1 MSVSELFLDTLNKL
15 QFPRVDKY
23 NCSDF
28 DSLLSDPELKS
39 FIQSLSS
46 LNEENVLSTEELE
59 EYLAIPADELEYL
72 ENLAHSDDSFL
83 EESSEEEER
92 EELKFLQKH
101 LSLIEAYN
109 ENLERQKEKLKFHH
123 IHLLTEKDKCKKTFS
138 DAKKLYDEYNVQNVS
153 HAETEFVS
161 AMLST
166 SNLIG
171 ELQSVISESD
181 CSNKLTPSSSFK
193 GIENYFEEE
202 KQLVKCI
209 EDFLHKDIELTEDP
223 AQFTVKLPGLSQKD
237 MQREVCFLRKVFK
250 SARIDEIEALSQSKK
265 LSKVVQFYTN
275 FEEKHYPHVFEI
287 SSVQLQNKLE
297 VENIKYQQLIEKENV
312 LKLCLSKAINENVDA
327 QCCKIGT
334 ACSKEVLQAYGS
346 YLGKIQVPLEH
357 LISQRSRLEI
367 VLFYLDAYKRKLE
380 DIKNLVQNT
389 STFIEKEKSEFHI
402 RKCQYEKEME
412 KQIPKKSEH
421 LSDKSIFLHAYEILS
436 NAEQSDLSFVSM
448 NDLMQKVEKLHEEKE
463 NIEKVQNK
471 KFNILKLWED
481 DRIAMEKLIFK
492 GKKFA
497 DLLEKDSS
505 INKHMNQLHL
515 KDSTLISAI
524 AEFNS
529 YKNKKQM
536 ILEKSLNQRLA
547 RKLFIFALTNKETF
561 VKWLENI
568 KDRCKFLTE

>member
-346 YLGKIQVPLEH
+346 YLGKIQV
-357 LISQRSRLEI
+357 
-367 VLFYLDAYKRKLE
+367 
-380 DIKNLVQNT
+380 
-389 STFIEKEKSEFHI
+389 
-402 RKCQYEKEME
+402 CQYEKEME